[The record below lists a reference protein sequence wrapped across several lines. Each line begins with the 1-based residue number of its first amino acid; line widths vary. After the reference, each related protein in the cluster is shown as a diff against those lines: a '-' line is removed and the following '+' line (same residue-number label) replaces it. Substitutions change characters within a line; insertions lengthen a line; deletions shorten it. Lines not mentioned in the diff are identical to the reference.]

1 MAQMKLVTQFKQ
13 MFSRFCKDGKHAVFG
28 YWQCNRGG
36 YDQWFEIFFSRRNI
50 GTVCD
55 CVNGE
60 CNWFGNIKEIG
71 ITEAELEEIKK
82 YITDHYPRTKFVEE

>member
-36 YDQWFEIFFSRRNI
+36 YDQWFSIFSVVTI
-50 GTVCD
+50 SEPCAT
-55 CVNGE
+55 
-60 CNWFGNIKEIG
+60 
-71 ITEAELEEIKK
+71 A
-82 YITDHYPRTKFVEE
+82 